1 MFVDSMEGD
10 GFNSGIFDTAIPTA
24 VPVLRSETD
33 AKQIEDLLK
42 GGKAFSASGQWNYCN
57 SRIGNTGVTIRA
69 QKRQLELNEAVRAN
83 TANKKSEAQLKTL
96 EKAQTAM
103 TKYELDAES
112 LTDKDW
118 GEIIRWVL
126 PEAKVAFL
134 LKDLK
139 KKDQIV
145 AKLATLPQAWS
156 TYIPQRVVVPAA
168 IPQNRCN
175 DVMLVIWHVF

>member
-83 TANKKSEAQLKTL
+83 TENKKNEAQLKAL
-96 EKAQTAM
+96 ESAETALA
-103 TKYELDAES
+103 KYEFNAES
-112 LTDKDW
+112 LSEMDW
-118 GEIIRWVL
+118 GDIIRWVV

-139 KKDQIV
+139 KKDQIL
-145 AKLATLPQAWS
+145 AKLATLPKDWS
-156 TYIPQRVVVPAA
+156 TYIPCRDALPAA
-168 IPQNRCN
+168 MPEAP
-175 DVMLVIWHVF
+175 VS